1 MDLVTNRT
9 VMWKPSA
16 EQVAVA
22 NITAFAREAREQY
35 GAHVDDY
42 PALYRWSIDEPA
54 AFWEA
59 FWQFAG
65 VRASRRFDAVMEDYP
80 RMPGTRW
87 FVGARL
93 NFAENLLRFR
103 DDRPAIVSWTERGRC
118 RTVTYRQL
126 HGEVAALAAALAAAG
141 LEPGDRVAGYLP
153 NTIETVVAML
163 ATTSLGGV
171 WSSCSPD
178 FGVSAVIDRFG
189 QIEPKFLFAAASYQY
204 AGKRFDLSE
213 RIAALRA
220 ALPSLAATIVVPYPG
235 DPQSADGLP
244 GGIAWQ
250 QFMGSTSGAEI
261 AFAQLPFDHPLY
273 ILYSSGTTGVPKC
286 IVHSA
291 GGILLQHLKEHV
303 LHCDLGRD
311 ERLMYF
317 TTCGWMMWNWLV
329 SSLAVGLTMVLY
341 DGSPLAPQADVLWD
355 VVQNERL
362 TVLGTSPK
370 YLAAIAKAALAPRQ
384 THDLASLR
392 MILSTGAP
400 LSAASFDYVYSS
412 IKPDV
417 HLASISGG
425 TDICACFA
433 IGNPIAPVYRGE
445 MQTRALAMK
454 VEVFDEHGRP
464 VVGAKGEL
472 VCTAPF
478 PSMPLGFWNDPRGEK
493 YAQAYFAR
501 FPGVWCHGDYAE
513 ITEHDGMVIHGRSDA
528 VLNPGG
534 VRIGTAEIYR
544 QVEQVPEVLESLV
557 IGQQWQDDVRVVLF
571 VKLRPGTVLDT
582 PLKERIC
589 RQIRLGST
597 PRHVPAK
604 IVQVADIPHTKSGK
618 IVELAVRDVVHGRAV
633 QNAEALANPE
643 ALEGFRNLPELAC

>member
-1 MDLVTNRT
+1 MAERPLWTPT
-9 VMWKPSA
+9 A
-16 EQVAVA
+16 EQIAQA
-22 NITAFAREAREQY
+22 NLTAFSRFAAGRFSISLA
-35 GAHVDDY
+35 DY

-54 AFWEA
+54 EFWEA
-59 FWQFAG
+59 LWHFAG
-65 VRASRRFDAVMEDYP
+65 VRAGSPFSAVMDGYP

-87 FVGARL
+87 FVGSRL

-103 DDRPAIVSWTERGRC
+103 DDRPAIISWTEAGRA
-118 RTVTYRQL
+118 RQVTYRQL
-126 HGEVAALAAALAAAG
+126 HAEVAKLAAALAAAG

-153 NTIETVVAML
+153 NTIETIVAML
-163 ATTSLGGV
+163 ASTSLGGV

-178 FGVSAVIDRFG
+178 FGAAGVIDRFG
-189 QIEPKFLFAAASYQY
+189 QIEPKFLFSATGYQY
-204 AGKRFDLSE
+204 GGKRHDLSE
-213 RIAALRA
+213 RVAAIRA
-220 ALPSLAATIVVPYPG
+220 ALPSLAATITVAYPG
-235 DPQSADGLP
+235 EPAASQKSIP
-244 GGIAWQ
+244 GCIPWQ
-250 QFMGSTSGAEI
+250 QFNEGSPAAEM

-291 GGILLQHLKEHV
+291 GGTLVQHLKEHL
-303 LHCDLGRD
+303 LHCDLRRAD
-311 ERLMYF
+311 RLLYF

-329 SSLAVGLTMVLY
+329 SSLAVGLTVVLY
-341 DGSPLAPQADVLWD
+341 DGSPLAPHAGVLWD
-355 VVQNERL
+355 AAQEERL

-370 YLAAIAKAALAPRQ
+370 YLAAIAKAGLAPRQ
-384 THDLASLR
+384 SHDLACLR

-400 LSAASFDYVYSS
+400 LSAAGFDYVYSS

-425 TDICACFA
+425 TDICSCFA
-433 IGNPIAPVYRGE
+433 IGNPVAPVYRGE
-445 MQTRALAMK
+445 MQTRGLGMK
-454 VEVFDEHGRP
+454 VEVYDEQGRP

-472 VCTAPF
+472 VCAAPF
-478 PSMPLGFWNDPRGEK
+478 PSMPLGFWNDPQGEK

-513 ITEHDGMVIHGRSDA
+513 ITEHEGLVIHGRSDA

-544 QVEQVPEVLESLV
+544 QVEQVSEVLESLV
-557 IGQQWQDDVRVVLF
+557 IGQQWQEDVRVVLF
-571 VKLRPGTVLDT
+571 VKLRPGLELDT

-597 PRHVPAK
+597 PRYVPAK

-618 IVELAVRDVVHGRAV
+618 IVELAVRDVVHGRPV
-633 QNAEALANPE
+633 RNAEALANPE
-643 ALEGFRNLPELAC
+643 ALECFRNLPELMA